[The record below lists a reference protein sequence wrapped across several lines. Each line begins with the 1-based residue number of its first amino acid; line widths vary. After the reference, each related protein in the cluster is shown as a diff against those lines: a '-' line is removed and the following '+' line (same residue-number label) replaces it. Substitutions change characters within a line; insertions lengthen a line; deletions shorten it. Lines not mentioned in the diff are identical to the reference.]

1 MSNVILR
8 GKRSLRLVERDV
20 RALLALLGGITF
32 FLVVIT
38 ILCLFITRQPTP
50 ILATLLESA
59 MAPLIVA
66 VVQYVRPARNGERGN
81 RQPETGN
88 TKP

>member
-1 MSNVILR
+1 MSNVTLR
-8 GKRSLRLVERDV
+8 GKRSLRLVERHV

-38 ILCLFITRQPTP
+38 ILCLFIARQPTP

-66 VVQYVRPARNGERGN
+66 VVQYVRPTRNG
-81 RQPETGN
+81 QPGN
-88 TKP
+88 TKR